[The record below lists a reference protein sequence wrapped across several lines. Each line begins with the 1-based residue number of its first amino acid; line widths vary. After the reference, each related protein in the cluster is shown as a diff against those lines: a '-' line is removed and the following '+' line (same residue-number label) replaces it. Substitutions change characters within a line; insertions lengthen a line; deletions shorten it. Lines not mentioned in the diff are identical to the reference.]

1 MSDDAVEP
9 KPDWAAWGDF
19 KLPRPLE
26 HNFCP
31 TCGGALI
38 IAHDGQSD
46 RPHCA
51 PCNRF
56 FYRNPI
62 PAACCFVRRADGGL
76 LFARRAVQPCFGMW
90 TLPGGFIELNETA
103 EEAALRELHE
113 ETQLRGS
120 RVSLIGV
127 STRQSPM
134 SGAILLVGYLI
145 EDWEGEEDM
154 RPATDASELRF
165 FLPHE
170 RPEVPFAT
178 HRELL
183 KKYDER
189 FPNG

>member
-1 MSDDAVEP
+1 MSDAGKSNIEFNP
-9 KPDWAAWGDF
+9 MADF
-19 KLPRPLE
+19 VFPRPLE

-31 TCGGALI
+31 TCGTGLI
-38 IAHDGQSD
+38 VAHDGQSD
-46 RPHCA
+46 RPHCP

-62 PAACCFVRRADGGL
+62 PAACCFVRKPNGAL

-90 TLPGGFIELNETA
+90 TLPGGFMELNESA
-103 EEAALRELHE
+103 EEAAVRELLE
-113 ETQLRGS
+113 ETQL
-120 RVSLIGV
+120 VAKKIELLGV
-127 STRQSPM
+127 ATRQSPM
-134 SGAILLVGYLI
+134 SGAILLLGFLI
-145 EDWEGEEDM
+145 EAWENEDNM

-183 KKYDER
+183 RKYDER
-189 FPNG
+189 FGHG